1 MPILAK
7 KLYVQKEGQEI
18 KSANIYSEVSEMI
31 SGQPYLSVKFDETI
45 NGYVPLNDLGSSDD
59 SLGRVDVGGSTKQ
72 ISMQAVIPYGSQRF
86 NSSGTFNVPVGA
98 KKLRI
103 TAAGAGG
110 GGAGGNWSDSE
121 GVIYDFKYGPAGGN
135 GQGKTSIVIVS
146 ANSYSVVVGTGGA
159 PAAYVNGTGANGG
172 YSSCAGVTGAGGG
185 GSSRRTGAGVSYSGG
200 AAGGAGGYGDPYSG
214 GWLGSAGANGWV
226 IIEWGKGVE

>member
-59 SLGRVDVGGSTKQ
+59 SLGRVDISGSTKQ

-110 GGAGGNWSDSE
+110 GGASGNFSDSE
-121 GVIYDFKYGPAGGN
+121 GTIYNFSYGPAGGN
-135 GQGKTSIVIVS
+135 GQGKTAIVS
-146 ANSYSVVVGTGGA
+146 VSSNSYSVVVGAGGA

-185 GSSRRTGAGVSYSGG
+185 GSNRSNPGVSYSGG
-200 AAGGAGGYGDPYSG
+200 ASGGAGGYGHPGYG

>member
-59 SLGRVDVGGSTKQ
+59 SLGRVDISGSTKQ

-110 GGAGGNWSDSE
+110 GGAHGVMDNSGDS
-121 GVIYDFKYGPAGGN
+121 YGPAGGN
-135 GQGKTSIVIVS
+135 GQGKTEIVS
-146 ANSYSVVVGTGGA
+146 VSSNSYSVVVGVGGARAPYENSTGG
-159 PAAYVNGTGANGG
+159 NGG

-185 GSSRRTGAGVSYSGG
+185 GSRIGMQGVSYSGG
-200 AAGGAGGYGDPYSG
+200 ASGGAGGYGHPGYG